1 MSKVK
6 MSKTDRNKIVN
17 SNVIK
22 CHTYEDF
29 DIVSDAAQKVTNVAL
44 SVVLN
49 EVTDSYVD
57 GFVSLA
63 FPWSR
68 TAGSCL
74 NWKSENCQTGVNVQ
88 ALGWVGGGTVPTPQ
102 CPIAGDVSGDE
113 AVQ

>member
-44 SVVLN
+44 SVD
-49 EVTDSYVD
+49 TIRYD
-57 GFVSLA
+57 
-63 FPWSR
+63 
-68 TAGSCL
+68 TI
-74 NWKSENCQTGVNVQ
+74 
-88 ALGWVGGGTVPTPQ
+88 VG
-102 CPIAGDVSGDE
+102 I
-113 AVQ
+113 